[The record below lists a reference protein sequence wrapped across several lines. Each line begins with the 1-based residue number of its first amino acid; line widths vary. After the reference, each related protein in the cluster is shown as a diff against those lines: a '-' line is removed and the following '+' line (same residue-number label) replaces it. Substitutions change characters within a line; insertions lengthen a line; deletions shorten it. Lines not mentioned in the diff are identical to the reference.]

1 MQDRKQL
8 ASCFTSMKN
17 NHADINSHL
26 DHLLRIAFQSG
37 ASRAGLIPVEEISAE
52 EDLASLCRK
61 PQCRNYGL
69 AAGCPPHV
77 SGPSGF
83 RKLLEKMRHA
93 IVIRIDVPSSIL
105 FSDQR
110 HDIMKLLHETAANI
124 ERSAVEMG
132 FTLSKAFAGSSC
144 KKIFCHEHAECRV
157 ISDNGK
163 CRNPQSARPSMS
175 GYGINVS
182 KLMTS
187 AGWPSKMNMQQ
198 DQKDGESISWV
209 AGLILIG

>member
-1 MQDRKQL
+1 
-8 ASCFTSMKN
+8 MKN
-17 NHADINSHL
+17 NHPDINSHL
-26 DHLLRIAFQSG
+26 DHLLRLAIQSG
-37 ASRAGLIPVEEISAE
+37 ASRAGIIPVEEISAE
-52 EDLASLCRK
+52 EDLAILCRK

-69 AAGCPPHV
+69 AANCPPHV

-83 RKLLEKMRHA
+83 KKLLENMQHA

-110 HDIMKLLHETAANI
+110 HDIMKLLHEVAANI
-124 ERSAVEMG
+124 EQSAVEMG
-132 FTLSKAFAGSSC
+132 FTFSKAFAGSSC
-144 KKIFCHEHAECRV
+144 KKIFCHEHATCRV
-157 ISDNGK
+157 ISENGK

-187 AGWPSKMNMQQ
+187 AGWSSKMDMQQ
-198 DQKDGESISWV
+198 DKTGDESMSWV
-209 AGLILIG
+209 AALIIIG

>member
-1 MQDRKQL
+1 
-8 ASCFTSMKN
+8 MKN
-17 NHADINSHL
+17 NHSDINPHL
-26 DHLLRIAFQSG
+26 DHLLRLAFQSG

-52 EDLASLCRK
+52 DHLANLCRK

-69 AAGCPPHV
+69 AANCPPYV

-83 RKLLEKMRHA
+83 RKTLENMQHA

-124 ERSAVEMG
+124 ERSAIEMG

-144 KKIFCHEHAECRV
+144 KKLFCHEHDACRV
-157 ISDNGK
+157 ISDHGK
-163 CRNPQSARPSMS
+163 CRNPQTARPSMS

-187 AGWPSKMNMQQ
+187 AGWPSKTNMQQ
-198 DQKDGESISWV
+198 DKTGDESMSWV
-209 AGLILIG
+209 AGLIIIG